1 MRTLGIIGN
10 PLSHSFSKNFFDQK
24 IAAEKLNDVQFKEF
38 QLPDISALEIVLNAE
53 RSLQGFAVTIPY
65 KKSVID
71 FLNESSEEVKKIGAC
86 NCVRIKEGKLY
97 GHNTDII
104 GFERSFK
111 KHLQPQHTKALIL
124 GTGGA
129 AAAVEYVLRKLN
141 IDFLNLSRKPF
152 ANQLTYSDIDERLL
166 KEYKIII
173 NTTPLGT
180 FPNVDEAPDIPYHLI
195 TAEHYCFDLI
205 YNPSVTKFLRLSS
218 ERGAIT
224 ENGYEMLVLQ
234 AEENWK
240 IWNA

>member
-10 PLSHSFSKNFFDQK
+10 PLSHSFSKKFFDQK
-24 IAAEKLNDVQFKEF
+24 IAEEKLNDVQFKEF
-38 QLPDISALEIVLNAE
+38 QLPDISALEILLNAE
-53 RSLQGFAVTIPY
+53 KNLQGFAVTIPY
-65 KKSVID
+65 KKAVID
-71 FLNESSEEVKKIGAC
+71 FLTDSSDEVKKIGAC
-86 NCVRIKEGKLY
+86 NCVRIKEGKLFGY
-97 GHNTDII
+97 NTDII
-104 GFERSFK
+104 GFEASFK
-111 KHLQPQHTKALIL
+111 KHLQPQQTKALLL

-152 ANQLTYSDIDERLL
+152 ANQLTYSDIDQRLL

-195 TAEHYCFDLI
+195 TPEHYCFDLI
-205 YNPSVTKFLRLSS
+205 YNPSVTKFLRLSADQ
-218 ERGAIT
+218 GAVT
-224 ENGYEMLVLQ
+224 ENGYEMLILQ

-240 IWNA
+240 IWNS

>member
-10 PLSHSFSKNFFDQK
+10 PLSHSFSKKFFDQK

-65 KKSVID
+65 KKEVID
-71 FLNESSEEVKKIGAC
+71 FLTESSDEVKKIGAC

-97 GHNTDII
+97 GYNTDII
-104 GFERSFK
+104 GFEDSFK
-111 KHLQPQHTKALIL
+111 KHLQPQHTKALLL

-129 AAAVEYVLRKLN
+129 AAAVEYVLRKLD

-180 FPNVDEAPDIPYHLI
+180 FPNVEEAPDIPYHLI
-195 TAEHYCFDLI
+195 TSEHYCFDLI
-205 YNPSVTKFLRLSS
+205 YNPSVTKFLKLSA
-218 ERGAIT
+218 ERGAVT
-224 ENGYEMLVLQ
+224 QNGYEMLILQ
-234 AEENWK
+234 AEKNWK
-240 IWNA
+240 IWNS